1 MPIILKV
8 VIVIFSISVVIIG
21 IAGIID
27 LLNFKGK
34 SLNEVVFQL
43 GLSIILLS
51 MVILFSWL
59 TYGIISG
66 TL

>member
-8 VIVIFSISVVIIG
+8 IIVIFSISVDIIG

-27 LLNFKGK
+27 LLNFRGK
-34 SLNEVVFQL
+34 SLNEIVFQL
-43 GLSIILLS
+43 GLSFILFS
-51 MVILFSWL
+51 IVILFFWI
-59 TYGIISG
+59 TCGIISG